1 VDGSALTVRYLRY
14 LAHHP
19 ATATRIATKLCRHFV
34 ADQPSDD
41 LVAAVAKAFTD
52 SGTDIGTTL
61 RALVSHPDF
70 LAGRGLLVRNP
81 VEDFVATCR
90 VLGVQA
96 KAPTGDEAFARSCIW
111 LPETTLLY
119 QWPRPDGLPLGDAAW
134 SSATRML
141 NSFRMHWNLAAGWW
155 PTQDVTYR
163 SNGADWLPSPGM
175 RLDAYADHL
184 SRVVLGKPADERIV
198 AAICGVTGYPA
209 SAPISAGHQVVGWMH
224 VRVMGVLLDSPDHMR
239 R

>member
-1 VDGSALTVRYLRY
+1 
-14 LAHHP
+14 
-19 ATATRIATKLCRHFV
+19 
-34 ADQPSDD
+34 
-41 LVAAVAKAFTD
+41 VAKAFTD
-52 SGTDIGTTL
+52 SGTDIKATL

-90 VLGVQA
+90 VLGVQV
-96 KAPTGDEAFARSCIW
+96 KAPTGDGAFARSCIW

-155 PTQDVTYR
+155 PTQDVVYR
-163 SNGADWLPSPGM
+163 NTGAAWLPRTSL
-175 RLDAYADHL
+175 RLDEYVDHL
-184 SRVVLGKPADERIV
+184 SRSVLGKAADARTV
-198 AAICGVTGYPA
+198 AAVAGVTGYSA
-209 SAPISAGHQVVGWMH
+209 STVVSAGHQVVGWMH